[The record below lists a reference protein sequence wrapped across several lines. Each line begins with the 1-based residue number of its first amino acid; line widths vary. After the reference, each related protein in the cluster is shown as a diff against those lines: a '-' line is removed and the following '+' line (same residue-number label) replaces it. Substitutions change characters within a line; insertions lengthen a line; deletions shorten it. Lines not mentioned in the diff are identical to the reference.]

1 MKTFVERH
9 AAKIRGTLSCFD
21 RVVIT
26 GTLPDIA
33 YAGAMATYLT
43 ARHVRLFDYPQW
55 AAPLR
60 EEIRAHAE
68 QVAREA
74 GLDIEFIHRKDF
86 RKEARIQALLAER
99 GDHPGLVHIFSA
111 MEPCPSF
118 RPWHDKLT
126 GRTLLKSTGG
136 KCLHY
141 YFYFL
146 DPEFGLCYLRV
157 PTWAPFRLQFYFNGH
172 NWLAARLRRAKVAYT
187 LVENT
192 FVEIADWGRAQTL
205 ADDFAV
211 WRLHRPSTASPAGTV
226 RFWRTSA
233 PAITGAFCRS
243 STPRTWSSRGRRL
256 RAALRRPHPHRHPRG
271 AARSR
276 GDLPGAQADRRVAGR
291 TRQQLRDPHPGDPD
305 QAPHGAGGPQ
315 AVRQVGVIGRV
326 ECTTNDVTFFK
337 HHRLVEHRDGT
348 AEYKLAAVRKTIYSL
363 PDLRDLMRAAT
374 AATWTSSRPS
384 TTRSRACASWR
395 RSPSRCART
404 TAAIAA

>member
-60 EEIRAHAE
+60 EEIRTHAE

-74 GLDIEFIHRKDF
+74 GLTIEFIQRKDF
-86 RKEARIQALLAER
+86 RKEARIKALVAAR

-118 RPWHDKLT
+118 RPWHDKLA
-126 GRTLLKSTGG
+126 GRTLLKSTES

-187 LVENT
+187 LVENA

-211 WRLHRPSTASPAGTV
+211 WRLHTALARFARRYCPILAHFPAGYHWSVLQVEYATDVVFTRPRTSRRSTPPSPTPPSTPCS
-226 RFWRTSA
+226 R
-233 PAITGAFCRS
+233 IT
-243 STPRTWSSRGRRL
+243 RRL
-256 RAALRRPHPHRHPRG
+256 
-271 AARSR
+271 S
-276 GDLPGAQADRRVAGR
+276 
-291 TRQQLRDPHPGDPD
+291 
-305 QAPHGAGGPQ
+305 
-315 AVRQVGVIGRV
+315 
-326 ECTTNDVTFFK
+326 
-337 HHRLVEHRDGT
+337 
-348 AEYKLAAVRKTIYSL
+348 
-363 PDLRDLMRAAT
+363 
-374 AATWTSSRPS
+374 
-384 TTRSRACASWR
+384 
-395 RSPSRCART
+395 
-404 TAAIAA
+404 